1 MERRYGRL
9 RCPYFKRAPHGVRPD
24 SNTGYGRDLTY
35 SNKALDIVDKHFLKI
50 GHSVLEIATSICIIN
65 SDLQM
70 LIEKNIAKQ
79 NSRQLKKEIASYQKQ
94 IEAHT
99 AKISSPALY
108 VPDWDSYTEKH

>member
-1 MERRYGRL
+1 
-9 RCPYFKRAPHGVRPD
+9 
-24 SNTGYGRDLTY
+24 
-35 SNKALDIVDKHFLKI
+35 
-50 GHSVLEIATSICIIN
+50 
-65 SDLQM
+65 M